1 MTPECVHFAPLIGSR
16 PGELPAEEE
25 RALAAHVAGCETC
38 RAIAADFAALD
49 GLVDDG
55 LMREAAK
62 RDFAPFVD
70 QVMARVA
77 VTKREPE
84 PTEAKPAWVGARFVA
99 WVSRHRRAT
108 AGVLVPVLAAVAVLV
123 YVRAG
128 SGSQDATFLELN
140 SEGEVAT
147 VLETS
152 DGPVVLLADE
162 DSGS

>member
-25 RALAAHVAGCETC
+25 RALAAHLAGCETC
-38 RAIAADFAALD
+38 RAIAADFGALD
-49 GLVDDG
+49 GLVDEG
-55 LMREAAK
+55 LTREAAK

-77 VTKREPE
+77 AR
-84 PTEAKPAWVGARFVA
+84 KPARERFLA
-99 WVSRHRRAT
+99 WLNRHRRAA

-123 YVRAG
+123 YVRVG
-128 SGSQDATFLELN
+128 SGSQDATFLELS

-147 VLETS
+147 VLQTS